1 MAYLRCYADA
11 SVDDVL
17 DMTFD
22 EYAIK
27 MDAYNLRMVDKERD
41 MHWSAFLNHAVTATK
56 ESRDGKSHEPRYKTF
71 AEFFDYNGLLQAVSG
86 EEDEEEKEAKMI
98 QDKIEQERKEK
109 SERLKQLMLRAN
121 RQGGEG
127 IE

>member
-17 DMTFD
+17 DMTFY

-27 MDAYNLRMVDKERD
+27 MDAYNFRMVDKERD
-41 MHWSAFLNHAVTATK
+41 MHWTAFLNHAVTATK

-71 AEFFDYNGLLQAVSG
+71 AEFFDYNGLLKAVSG
-86 EEDEEEKEAKMI
+86 EEKEAKMI